1 VASGLGDL
9 RTVVISVGNELLFGS
24 TVDTNS
30 AWLGR
35 ELGALGLPVSRRYT
49 VGDDADE
56 IRVAVTE
63 GMRCSEL
70 VLVTGG
76 LGPTHDDIT
85 RGTVAELLGLPLKVD
100 PGRLLQLEERFR
112 RRGFDVLPEP
122 NLSQA
127 EIPEGARVLENPVGT
142 APGLAMESDGVLLV
156 LLPGVPREM
165 RAIFDGD
172 LIALLRERF
181 FSRLAPVVHRVLHT
195 TGVPE
200 SRLAEVI
207 QAAFP
212 HPATYL
218 GDGVSLAV
226 LPDLR
231 GVDLRLTVARAS
243 ADEAESALNRAVS
256 VLAPLVAPWRF
267 EAESG
272 DLAEAVLVALRR
284 ARNTLAVAESC
295 TAGIVSTRL
304 TEHAGSSD
312 VFAGGVVAYSNEV
325 KQALLGVTTDA
336 LESHGAVS
344 EAVAQQMALGVRNAV
359 GADVGVAITG
369 IAGPGGGSQEKPI
382 GTVWFAVS
390 TPSGLR
396 TECTLFTGD
405 REAVRERAAQ
415 AALALVLASVGD
427 PSSGH

>member
-1 VASGLGDL
+1 MASGLGDL

-35 ELGALGLPVSRRYT
+35 ELAALGLPVSRRYT
-49 VGDDADE
+49 VRDDADE
-56 IRVAVTE
+56 IRAAVAA
-63 GMRCSEL
+63 GMSCSEL

-85 RGTVAELLGLPLKVD
+85 RGTVSQMLGLPLKVD
-100 PGRLLQLEERFR
+100 PGRLLQLQERFR
-112 RRGFDVLPEP
+112 QRGYDVLPEA
-122 NLSQA
+122 NRSQA
-127 EIPEGARVLENPVGT
+127 EIPEGACVLDNPLGT

-165 RAIFDGD
+165 RAIFGGD
-172 LIALLRERF
+172 LGALLRDRF
-181 FSRLAPVVHRVLHT
+181 SGRLAPVVHRMLHT

-200 SRLAEVI
+200 SKLAEVI
-207 QAAFP
+207 RAAFP
-212 HPATYL
+212 DPAAYL
-218 GDGVSLAV
+218 GDGMSMAF

-231 GVDLRLTVARAS
+231 GVDLRLSVAHAS
-243 ADEAESALNRAVS
+243 AGEAESALNRAES
-256 VLAPLVAPWRF
+256 ALAPLVAPWRF
-267 EAESG
+267 DSESG

-284 ARNTLAVAESC
+284 GRNTLAVAESC

-312 VFAGGVVAYSNEV
+312 VFVGGVVAYSNGV
-325 KQALLGVTTDA
+325 KQALLGVTTVA
-336 LESHGAVS
+336 LESGGAVS
-344 EAVAQQMALGVRNAV
+344 EVVAQQMALGVREAV

-382 GTVWFAVS
+382 GTVWLAVS
-390 TPSGLR
+390 TDGGVR
-396 TECTLFTGD
+396 TECVLFTGD

-415 AALALVLASVGD
+415 AALSLVLASVGH
-427 PSSGH
+427 PSSRH